1 MKKFVKGILCAA
13 MIISLA
19 ACSTNNVEEEKPV
32 LSFTAG
38 TYTATA
44 KGMKGDVTVE
54 VEVSENEILSA
65 KVTSQQE
72 TYGIG
77 YGLETTPV
85 EAIPAKVVETQGLGI
100 DNITGA
106 TITTYAVKTA
116 ITDCLTQAGGD
127 ITLLESITENVAV
140 LPTEYETE
148 VVIIGAGAAGL
159 SAGITALDEGAKVLV
174 LEKQDI
180 TGGATA
186 RSGGKV
192 MAAGTDIQKAAGIE
206 DNAQMMFDY
215 LKEIGGDYL
224 NDEMVKEFCDNSL
237 ENYNWLADL
246 GVKFQDVEPI
256 HSSLPTWRV
265 HNTLTGGG
273 MTNGIGGQIT
283 VPLENQYT
291 KNGGSIE
298 YGVTVDSIVMNE
310 AGEAV
315 GVTGTRADGSKVT
328 VNAKS
333 VIIATG
339 GYAQNREMMAM
350 YDEHSGGYYTSVPTG
365 NVGDG
370 ITMAE
375 AVGADIYL
383 NPNVQTVYTSFTCG
397 VGINEEAGLIVT
409 NKGERVV
416 NEYTYQYHVA
426 QAIQDA
432 KSTTA
437 YYIATSND
445 PNGTVQYGMM
455 LDSTPRASSIE
466 ELAGLINMDPAV
478 LSATVTRYNELCAKG
493 VDEDFGKPADKMI
506 PVQGETY
513 YAILMN
519 PAVTV
524 TYSGIVTDSEAH
536 VLDEE
541 GNVIKGLYAAGE
553 TAFPGLFGTE
563 YPGCGAA
570 IGYAVYFGRAA
581 GENAANGQ

>member
-1 MKKFVKGILCAA
+1 MKKFVNGILCAA
-13 MIISLA
+13 MVLSLA
-19 ACSTNNVEEEKPV
+19 ACANKSTEETPS

-38 TYTATA
+38 TYTASA

-54 VEVSENEILSA
+54 VEVSENAIVSVS
-65 KVTSQQE
+65 VTDQHE

-85 EAIPAKVVETQGLGI
+85 EAIPTKIVETQGLGV
-100 DNITGA
+100 DTITGA
-106 TITTYAVKTA
+106 TITTNAILTAV
-116 ITDCLTQAGGD
+116 TDCLTQAGGD
-127 ITLLESITENVAV
+127 IEQLENIHEKVVA
-140 LPTEYETE
+140 LPTEYSTD
-148 VVIIGAGAAGL
+148 VVVVGAGAAGL
-159 SAGITALDEGAKVLV
+159 SAGIEALGAGANVLI

-180 TGGATA
+180 SGGATA

-206 DNAQMMFDY
+206 DTPELMFDY
-215 LKEIGGDYL
+215 LKSVGGDYIDDDKL
-224 NDEMVKEFCDNSL
+224 MEFCENSL
-237 ENYNWLADL
+237 ENYNWLSDL

-256 HSSLPTWRV
+256 HSSIPTWRV
-265 HNTLTGGG
+265 HNTEGGGG

-291 KNGGSIE
+291 KNGGTIE
-298 YGVTVDSIVMNE
+298 YGITVDSIIMND

-315 GVTGTRADGSKVT
+315 GVTGTRKDGSKVT

-333 VIIATG
+333 VILATG

-350 YDEHSGGYYTSVPTG
+350 YDDNSSGYSTSVPKG

-375 AVGADIYL
+375 EVGADIYI
-383 NPNVQTVYTSFTCG
+383 NPGVQTVYVSYTCG

-432 KSTTA
+432 HSSTA
-437 YYIATSND
+437 YYIATAND
-445 PNGTVQYGMM
+445 PNMTVQYGMS
-455 LDSTPRASSIE
+455 LDSTVKASSIE
-466 ELAGLINMDPAV
+466 ELAGLIGMDAET
-478 LSATVTRYNELCAKG
+478 LSNTVNRYNELCAKG

-506 PVQGETY
+506 PVEGDMY
-513 YAILMN
+513 FAILLN

-524 TYSGIVTDSEAH
+524 TYSGIVTDNEAH
-536 VLDEE
+536 VLNENGDI
-541 GNVIKGLYAAGE
+541 IKGLYAAGE

-563 YPGCGAA
+563 YPGCGTA
-570 IGYAVYFGRAA
+570 IGYSVYFGRAA
-581 GENAANGQ
+581 GVNAANGQ